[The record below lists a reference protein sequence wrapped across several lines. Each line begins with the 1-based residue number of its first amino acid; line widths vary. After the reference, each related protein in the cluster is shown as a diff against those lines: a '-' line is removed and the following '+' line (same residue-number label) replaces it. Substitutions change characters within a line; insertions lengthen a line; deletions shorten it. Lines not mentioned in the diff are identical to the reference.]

1 MKRLASTNLIF
12 LLIFTLFL
20 EIGESWAVKIPDEGV
35 SGTCNNDGT
44 CLWNLD
50 SAGKLTISAAAGA
63 ENVKM
68 RDYTCSGNNC
78 STTNGNR
85 PWENYLQEIKSV
97 EVGDNIT
104 RLGNNA
110 FQAAHNLTTVT
121 GMKDVTDTGENG
133 TFNFTGLTSIDL
145 PSVTHIGSYAFAHN
159 EDLIY
164 IGLPDEHVT
173 IADNAFSNT
182 RLSGCSGENRSAC
195 GSCGEKFVQAGVG
208 CVDKCYKDY
217 MPCSGYC
224 CLRTRYTLPE
234 ADAATS
240 DDFENTIEWIFE

>member
-1 MKRLASTNLIF
+1 MKHLANTNLIF

-35 SGTCNNDGT
+35 SGTCNNAGT

-50 SAGKLTISAAAGA
+50 SAGKLTISAAADA

-68 RDYTCSGNNC
+68 KNYSCDGDYCSNNA
-78 STTNGNR
+78 GNR
-85 PWENYLQEIKSV
+85 PWENYLQEITSV

-110 FQAAHNLTTVT
+110 FQAAHNLTTIT
-121 GMKDVTDTGENG
+121 GMQDVTEIGDSGV
-133 TFNFTGLTSIDL
+133 FNWTGLTSIDL
-145 PSVTHIGSYAFAHN
+145 PSVTYIGDYAFAHN

-173 IADNAFSNT
+173 IADSAFSNT
-182 RLSGCSGENRSAC
+182 RLSGCSNENRSAC
-195 GSCGEKFVQAGVG
+195 GSCGNKFLQAGVG

-234 ADAATS
+234 ADEATS